1 MEHHERRQYN
11 LEMAQAIG
19 RIEGKLD
26 SLCGPEGRVT
36 KLENAQTRQ
45 WWLTAVVVPI
55 LAVAH
60 AFARKMGVNI

>member
-1 MEHHERRQYN
+1 MYDNHTELTIQ
-11 LEMAQAIG
+11 MAQAIG

-45 WWLTAVVVPI
+45 WWFTVAIGPALAI
-55 LAVAH
+55 LHGV
-60 AFARKMGVNI
+60 ARKFGLSV